1 MRRVRIPVAVVVRRV
16 PLTISGI
23 FPKRLSFAL
32 ARTVTSL
39 TMHLAI
45 KLAPLGRV
53 LLITFTTFIILVIV
67 FAISKIFLISS
78 SP

>member
-1 MRRVRIPVAVVVRRV
+1 MRRVRITIAVVVRRV

-23 FPKRLSFAL
+23 FLKWLSFAF
-32 ARTVTSL
+32 ARTVSSL
-39 TMHLAI
+39 SMLLAI

-53 LLITFTTFIILVIV
+53 LLISFTTFIILVIV